1 MPRITVRSIL
11 MLSGM
16 AFLQAAPLAGHAAET
31 CDYGTDPKNGLVV
44 FSGTMPKSNDTP
56 MHIGAPMNFSYSY
69 NHAGATFLTRQ
80 SVLLSPLSLLFQS
93 VPSDFPDGFGR
104 VFILRLSAGD
114 YEFVDWSYK
123 GFGKMGMSKALGV
136 KPLKFTVEAQ
146 HAVYLGNFD
155 PYMFEGRNLFGQT
168 VVEPW
173 LTIRD
178 QSTRDLTAF
187 QAKCPG
193 FDVTQIDVKV
203 MDPAPWIVHKK
214 KS

>member
-1 MPRITVRSIL
+1 MLRITVRSIL

-31 CDYGTDPKNGLVV
+31 CDY
-44 FSGTMPKSNDTP
+44 
-56 MHIGAPMNFSYSY
+56 
-69 NHAGATFLTRQ
+69 
-80 SVLLSPLSLLFQS
+80 
-93 VPSDFPDGFGR
+93 
-104 VFILRLSAGD
+104 
-114 YEFVDWSYK
+114 
-123 GFGKMGMSKALGV
+123 
-136 KPLKFTVEAQ
+136 
-146 HAVYLGNFD
+146 
-155 PYMFEGRNLFGQT
+155 FEGKNLFGQT

-173 LTIRD
+173 LTVRD